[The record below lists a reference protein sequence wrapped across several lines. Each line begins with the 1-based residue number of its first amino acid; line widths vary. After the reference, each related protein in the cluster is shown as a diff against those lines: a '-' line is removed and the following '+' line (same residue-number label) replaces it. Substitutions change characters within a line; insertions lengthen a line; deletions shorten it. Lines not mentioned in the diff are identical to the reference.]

1 MKKAAVQR
9 KLIWGDGMT
18 EEENISGM
26 SLSFRDRNVAQQI
39 VQRIKK
45 FNLEIQL
52 MHVCGTH
59 QDTIVKYGLDSLLKE
74 CGVTV
79 RQGPGCPVCV
89 TTQKDIEEG
98 IRLAET
104 GKIVATY
111 GDMVR
116 VPGTSRSLADIRA
129 SGGNVRIV
137 YSIQDAVSIA
147 REAKNEVVFVAVGFE
162 TTAPSTA
169 VTLLGDLPPNFS
181 ILNCHRYV
189 PPALHALLKLGEV
202 KIQGFIEPGHVS
214 TIIGL
219 KPYEELS
226 LEFNLP
232 QVVSGFE
239 PLDVLMSVYMLARQ
253 IKNGEAKVENEYNRV
268 VKYEGNPR
276 ALKVLG
282 EVFEHSDLKWRGFP
296 IIPGSG
302 MKLRDKFE
310 QYDARKVYEDE
321 LRDVSQREFEE
332 PKGCRCSEVL
342 RGLIDA
348 NDCVLFGKS
357 CTPQH
362 PVGPCMVSTEGTCN
376 ILYKYSGLREKKR

>member
-1 MKKAAVQR
+1 MAV
-9 KLIWGDGMT
+9 
-18 EEENISGM
+18 EEDASRA
-26 SLSFRDRNVAQQI
+26 SLRFRDRATSDKI
-39 VQRIKK
+39 IKRIKELNFK
-45 FNLEIQL
+45 IQV

-59 QDTIVKYGLDSLLKE
+59 QDTIVKYGLDSLLEK

-89 TTQKDIEEG
+89 TTHKEIEEG

-116 VPGTSRSLADIRA
+116 VPGEKKSLMDVRA

-137 YSIQDAVSIA
+137 YSIQDAVSLA
-147 REAKNEVVFVAVGFE
+147 ERTKSELVFLAVGFE

-169 VTLLGDLPPNFS
+169 VTLLSEPPSNFS
-181 ILNCHRYV
+181 ILSCHRYV
-189 PPALHALLKLGEV
+189 PPALHALLEMGEV
-202 KIQGFIEPGHVS
+202 KIQGLIEPGHVS

-226 LEFNLP
+226 AKYNVP

-239 PLDVLMSVYMLARQ
+239 PLDVLMSVYMLTKQ
-253 IKNGEAKVENEYNRV
+253 IKNGEAKVENEYSRI

-276 ALKVLG
+276 ALEALRK
-282 EVFEHSDLKWRGFP
+282 VFEPYDLKWRGFP
-296 IIPGSG
+296 VIPGSG
-302 MKLRDKFE
+302 MLLRKKFE
-310 QYDARKVYEDE
+310 EYDARKIFQDDLED
-321 LRDVSQREFEE
+321 LSQRQFEE
-332 PKGCRCSEVL
+332 PKGCKCSEVL
-342 RGLIDA
+342 RGLI
-348 NDCVLFGKS
+348 NSTECQLFGRA

-362 PVGPCMVSTEGTCN
+362 PVGPCMVSIEGACN
-376 ILYKYSGLREKKR
+376 ILYKYHGKSRIKA